1 MTQDQRSTLPM
12 RRDSDTDRAL
22 TTSPTPSGL
31 GWSGK
36 PAAASASLS
45 SYLNSFLRHKW
56 LILFCTLLG
65 VGTSYLIWTQ
75 VRPTYQVDGRM
86 WIPSSNDVMG
96 GDRGP
101 IVTGELLRA
110 SSWVDLLRSRAVL
123 DTVVLQERLY
133 LRASEPENNRLI
145 ENLQLASDFQPGR
158 YRLELSEDR
167 SSMSL
172 YKGRALVDQAALG
185 DSIGKR
191 VGILWRPAPEYLRT
205 GMDVD
210 FRVIHPTAASASLME
225 KIDARVDLA
234 GSFIRL
240 EYADTDPDRAT
251 LVINRVMDR
260 TVAKAAELKDANLD
274 ETVAVLERQMETIS
288 NDLAAAESAL
298 ETFKIETITLPSEQ
312 NRAIQAGLQMTR
324 DPVFGAYFDMR
335 VEEEQTRIDRERLEA
350 ALASFSTSGI
360 SEGSLAFIP
369 AAVRSA
375 DLTAALASLSAV
387 QAEHRALTE
396 RYTAEHPEVRAAA
409 ERIRNLTEVRI
420 PAVVSEL
427 VRQLREQEAHLNER
441 LAQSG
446 QNLSLIPARTIE
458 EARLERRV
466 ANAEVLYQDLTTRY
480 QEQSLAQASSIPDL
494 RILDYAVAPTRP
506 SNDQRLRLIAIAI
519 AAFLGLG
526 LVLSILIDR
535 FDPRLRTPQELIKAF
550 GLTVLGVIPR
560 IRRSGRSREI
570 VNVDQVREAFRELR
584 TGIDFA
590 YGFAGPIV
598 LTVTSS
604 GASEG
609 KTLISS
615 NLGVSFSE
623 LKRSTLV
630 IDADTRRGT
639 LHTAFG
645 LGRRPGLTDFL
656 NGHASLDDVIQ
667 STDHA
672 GLDIISMGTLVAES
686 PELLSSPMMRELLAA
701 VRQRYEVIIVD
712 SPPLGAGADPL
723 VLSVLTGNLLMVVRS
738 GSTER
743 EFTQAKLEPL
753 GRLPVRFLG
762 VVLNDYIPDRLT
774 ASRYYAAYLPGY
786 QARSEDHA
794 QDAGYH
800 PDRTLPGYPVT
811 SEDQREESSWAPK
824 ATDVDAEQPY
834 APSGKDESESQR

>member
-1 MTQDQRSTLPM
+1 M
-12 RRDSDTDRAL
+12 RRDSDTPDGAL
-22 TTSPTPSGL
+22 TTNLAPSGL
-31 GWSGK
+31 GWSGT
-36 PAAASASLS
+36 PTTSSASLG

-56 LILFCTLLG
+56 LILFCSLLG
-65 VGTSYLIWTQ
+65 GGAAYLIWTQ
-75 VRPTYQVDGRM
+75 VQPTYQVDGRM
-86 WIPSSNDVMG
+86 WISNNSDVMG

-110 SSWVDLLRSRAVL
+110 SSWVDLMRSRAVL

-133 LRASEPENNRLI
+133 LRASEPENSRLI
-145 ENLQLASDFQPGR
+145 ESIQLAADLQPGS
-158 YRLELSEDR
+158 YRLELSDDR
-167 SSMSL
+167 SSMAL
-172 YKGRALVDQAALG
+172 YRGRTLVDEASVG
-185 DSIGKR
+185 DSIGQR
-191 VGILWRPAPEYLRT
+191 IGILWRPAPEYLRS
-205 GMDVD
+205 GAPVN
-210 FRVIHPTAASASLME
+210 FQVIHPTTASATLME
-225 KIDARVDLA
+225 DIDARVDAA

-240 EYADTDPDRAT
+240 EYADIDPYRAT
-251 LVINRVMDR
+251 LVINRIMER
-260 TVAKAAELKDANLD
+260 TVAKAAELKSANLD
-274 ETVAVLERQMETIS
+274 EQVAVLERQMAFVS
-288 NDLAAAESAL
+288 NDLASAETAL

-324 DPVFGAYFDMR
+324 DPVFEAYFDMR
-335 VEEEQTRIDRERLEA
+335 VQEEQTRIDRERLEQV
-350 ALASFSTSGI
+350 LASFPTSGI
-360 SEGSLAFIP
+360 SEASLAFIP
-369 AAVRSA
+369 AAVQSNE
-375 DLTAALASLSAV
+375 LTAALAALAAV
-387 QAEHRALTE
+387 KAEHRALSE
-396 RYTAEHPEVRAAA
+396 RYTADFSEVRAAG
-409 ERIRNLTEVRI
+409 ERIRTLEEVRI
-420 PAVVSEL
+420 PSIVSEL
-427 VRQLREQEAHLNER
+427 ARQLRAQEAHLNER
-441 LAQSG
+441 LTQSG

-466 ANAEVLYQDLTTRY
+466 AIQDILYQDLTTRY

-519 AAFLGLG
+519 AAFIGLG
-526 LVLSILIDR
+526 LALSILLDR

-550 GLTVLGVIPR
+550 GLTVLGVVPR

-570 VNVDQVREAFRELR
+570 VNIDQVREAFRELR

-623 LKRSTLV
+623 LRRNTLV

-645 LGRRPGLTDFL
+645 LSRRPGLTDFL
-656 NGHASLDDVIQ
+656 NGQASLDHVIQ

-672 GLDIISMGTLVAES
+672 GLDIISMGTLLAES

-738 GSTER
+738 GSTDR

-762 VVLNDYIPDRLT
+762 VVLNDYVPDRLT
-774 ASRYYAAYLPGY
+774 ASKYYAAYLPGY
-786 QARSEDHA
+786 QARSEEHA
-794 QDAGYH
+794 QDA
-800 PDRTLPGYPVT
+800 DRTLPGYQVT
-811 SEDQREESSWAPK
+811 SEDQAEESSWAPE
-824 ATDVDAEQPY
+824 ATDADAEQPY
-834 APSGKDESESQR
+834 APSGKDESDSQR